1 MGDESLRAFVRFR
14 FELEGVVQGVG
25 FRPFVA
31 RLATDLGLAGWVA
44 NRANGVVIEV
54 EGDATALEAFSARIV
69 ADKPLPS
76 RIDRVRHEALSSC
89 NEAGFKILESLV
101 ADSIVPT
108 LLPDTVTCPTCIA
121 EMRDPANRRHGY
133 PFISCAE
140 CGPRHSIVEALPFD
154 RDRTT
159 LIDFPLC
166 PDCLA
171 EYENPADRR
180 FHAQTITCPRCGP
193 RLTLL
198 GMDGHAR
205 ADGDAALDAA
215 IAVLRTGGVVGL
227 KGIGGFQLLVDARN
241 ESAVQRL
248 RERKARPKKPFAVM
262 VAGLDALNGES
273 IKPEELTLLASPSG
287 PIVLLDCPPDFVAPS
302 VAPDSPRCGVM
313 LPTSGLHSRLLDTF
327 GGPVVAT
334 SGNRSGQPIAIN
346 DAEALIDLAD
356 IADCLLTHDR
366 RIAAR
371 LDDSLAQIVAGVPQL
386 LRRARGFVP
395 LTLPFEGDGGVLAL
409 GAHQKNTVAI
419 GLGPVVVIGA
429 HNGDLDDAATRL
441 QHEQA
446 AGDLLRL
453 CRNNAKHIV
462 VDAHPDYAS
471 SQFGEALAM
480 VTGLPLSRVL
490 HHHAHVHA
498 VIAEHRLEAPLLGVA
513 WDGLGLG
520 EDGALWGGEFFHVE
534 AHAITRIG
542 GMRPFPLPGGER
554 ASREPRRAAL
564 GCLHALEDVAAFR
577 RAQVTAA
584 FTSHDLAV
592 FQRMLERGINSPRT
606 SSVGRLFD
614 AVASLLGLRQF
625 NAFEGDAAMQLQFSA
640 ERAGTPDHAY
650 PVTLDDMEI
659 DWRPAIAALLDDL
672 AHNVDIP
679 RVAARFHETL
689 ALALA
694 AVASRAKV
702 QRIALAGG
710 CFQNRLLLERC
721 IALLRAQ
728 GHDVYWP
735 QQVPSNDGGIA
746 LGQLSAHHWGHVLR
760 TP

>member
-1 MGDESLRAFVRFR
+1 MRAFVRFR

-31 RLATDLGLAGWVA
+31 RLANDLGLSGWVA

-54 EGDATALEAFSARIV
+54 EGDPTALETFSARIV

-76 RIDRVRHEALSSC
+76 RIDRVHHEAVPLRD
-89 NEAGFKILESLV
+89 EAGFRIVQSLV

-108 LLPDTVTCPTCIA
+108 LLPDTVTCPACIA
-121 EMRDPANRRHGY
+121 EMRDPANRRYGY

-159 LIDFPLC
+159 LADFPLC

-198 GMDGHAR
+198 GMDGQAK

-262 VAGLDALNGES
+262 VAGLGALGSES

-287 PIVLLDCPPDFVAPS
+287 PIVLLDCAPGFVAPP

-313 LPTSGLHSRLLDTF
+313 LPTSGLHSRLLDAF
-327 GGPVVAT
+327 GGPLVAT

-346 DAEALIDLAD
+346 DAEALLDLAG

-371 LDDSLAQIVAGVPQL
+371 LDDSLAQIVAGAPQL

-395 LTLPFEGDGGVLAL
+395 LTLPFEGEGGVLAL

-419 GLGPVVVIGA
+419 GLGPVAVIGA
-429 HNGDLDDAATRL
+429 HNGDLDDASTRL

-453 CRNNAKHIV
+453 CGSDARHII

-471 SQFGEALAM
+471 SRFGETLALAA
-480 VTGLPLSRVL
+480 GLPLSRVL

-498 VIAEHRLEAPLLGVA
+498 VIAEHRLAAPLLGVA

-520 EDGALWGGEFFHVE
+520 EDGALWGGEFFLVE
-534 AHAITRIG
+534 ARAITRIG
-542 GMRPFPLPGGER
+542 GIRPFPLPGGER
-554 ASREPRRAAL
+554 ASQEPRRAAL
-564 GCLHALEDVAAFR
+564 GCLYALEGVAAFG
-577 RAQVTAA
+577 RAQVAAA
-584 FTSHDLAV
+584 FAAHEMTVL
-592 FQRMLERGINSPRT
+592 QRMLERGLNSPQT

-614 AVASLLGLRQF
+614 AVASLLGLRQS
-625 NAFEGDAAMQLQFSA
+625 NAFEGDAAMQLQFLA
-640 ERAGTPDHAY
+640 ERGGTPDRAY
-650 PVTLDDMEI
+650 PVILDDSEI

-672 AHNVDIP
+672 AHNVDIG
-679 RVAARFHETL
+679 RIAARFHETL
-689 ALALA
+689 ARTLA
-694 AVASRAKV
+694 AFASRAKV
-702 QRIALAGG
+702 QRVALAGG
-710 CFQNRLLLERC
+710 CFQNRLLLARC
-721 IALLRAQ
+721 IALLGEQ
-728 GHDVYWP
+728 GLDAYWP

-746 LGQLSAHHWGHVLR
+746 LGQLSAHRWGHVLR
-760 TP
+760 AS